1 MLQPLDQQR
10 RSAIQVL
17 KARTKAAVAASI
29 PSPAA
34 PPVGKDAEHSSSE
47 EERSAGFRVAAYG
60 RAFHEAQS
68 DFSVCSVAIS
78 VVLHGA
84 AQHASVTTLPC
95 EKQVIGIRWR

>member
-17 KARTKAAVAASI
+17 KARTKAAVA
-29 PSPAA
+29 
-34 PPVGKDAEHSSSE
+34 
-47 EERSAGFRVAAYG
+47 
-60 RAFHEAQS
+60 
-68 DFSVCSVAIS
+68 

-95 EKQVIGIRWR
+95 EKQVTGIRWR

>member
-1 MLQPLDQQR
+1 M
-10 RSAIQVL
+10 
-17 KARTKAAVAASI
+17 
-29 PSPAA
+29 
-34 PPVGKDAEHSSSE
+34 GKDAEHSSSE

-95 EKQVIGIRWR
+95 EKQSNWHQVALALGTEATEAARDYRAKHP